1 MKEIPI
7 CLWRQHSN
15 CFSSSMTHR
24 VARRESDN
32 TQLCNLYTVSRKLLC
47 YIPILFFFFFLIAI
61 HSAQQNASW
70 DEYGSLQTIYIF
82 GLGLNSLHFQNY
94 IPYFTHG
101 FSSGSGLSAQ
111 HNTALHSLP
120 HKPSIYIQ
128 IPCNSIRKVYNTF
141 TCKRGKKTQQTTS
154 QLSREFLDNSNKLK
168 Q

>member
-1 MKEIPI
+1 MAWHIELLEEKVTT
-7 CLWRQHSN
+7 HN
-15 CFSSSMTHR
+15 CVTYI
-24 VARRESDN
+24 
-32 TQLCNLYTVSRKLLC
+32 LYPENCSVI
-47 YIPILFFFFFLIAI
+47 YPYFFFFFLIAI

-111 HNTALHSLP
+111 HNTAIHSLP

-141 TCKRGKKTQQTTS
+141 TCKRGKKNQQTTS